1 MNSDI
6 FPYLLSFVKI
16 HFVSK
21 ERATSSLLWTY
32 FRNNKPIS
40 LFNFFPQIVHSIFS
54 AIYTTPFK
62 PKLNY
67 SQQGFSKHDSTS
79 TNVVICLNN
88 HIPNYAEKKL
98 WIFFLI
104 LSFFT
109 KDKSKVVPI
118 EGPLRCIGGEEL
130 HLHSFFTS
138 AWLASPLGR
147 FYPEGKS
154 KLYQLNRRLG
164 RPRNGLDDFER
175 YNICPCR
182 HSDPGPPGPQ
192 PNHCTYYCIQAHTF
206 LFIDSAILGFHLLM
220 LIGFVVD

>member
-6 FPYLLSFVKI
+6 FPYLPSFVKI

-130 HLHSFFTS
+130 HLYPFFYLCMVSITS
-138 AWLASPLGR
+138 RSLLPR
-147 FYPEGKS
+147 GK
-154 KLYQLNRRLG
+154 KRAV
-164 RPRNGLDDFER
+164 PIE
-175 YNICPCR
+175 
-182 HSDPGPPGPQ
+182 
-192 PNHCTYYCIQAHTF
+192 
-206 LFIDSAILGFHLLM
+206 
-220 LIGFVVD
+220 